1 MFKKR
6 SVRKSAALIMT
17 EGSPYKLL
25 LSFALPLLFGNVLQQ
40 MYNLV
45 DSMVVGNFIGHEA
58 LAAVGAVNPLFFLF
72 VSLFVGIAIGATV
85 LIAQFFGADNKERV
99 QDVVDTVYK
108 TFIVTSLV
116 FTAVG
121 LLLMPQ
127 FMDLLGIEE
136 ALRPMSSTYLSIIF
150 IGFLPLFGY
159 NINNGILQGV
169 GDTVSSLRYLAIAT
183 VVNIV
188 LDLLFVGPLGWGI
201 AGAAWATVIA
211 QTTSF
216 LFGIWHINR
225 RKGVFQ
231 ITLWNKNFDGK
242 LLKSAVKLGMP
253 AGIQNILFSLGMLAV
268 VRLINSYGA
277 AFMAG
282 NNAGNKI
289 DSLAFLPMTSYASA
303 ITSYVGQNIGAGK
316 FDRVK
321 EGVKAVMVIMLVT
334 SLILIPIV
342 MIFGPD
348 MLSWFIKEYD
358 PAVID
363 AGMAYLTRVVPF
375 LWMLGMMFML
385 TGALRGAGSAIIP
398 MVTSLL
404 SLWLMRIP
412 LAYFLAHNFGK
423 ENLYY
428 AWPLGWLLGL
438 MISGGYFLS
447 GRWKKKAMLL
457 YEEQQADKDLRQAEL
472 SEIVVN
478 EEEKL

>member
-6 SVRKSAALIMT
+6 NIRRNAALNMT
-17 EGSPYKLL
+17 EGSPYRLL
-25 LSFALPLLFGNVLQQ
+25 LKFAMPLLFGNVLQQ
-40 MYNLV
+40 MYNVV
-45 DSMVVGNFIGHEA
+45 DSVVVGNYIGHEA

-72 VSLFVGIAIGATV
+72 VSLFVGISIGATV

-99 QDVVDTVYK
+99 QDVVDTIYK
-108 TFIVTSLV
+108 TFIVTALV
-116 FTAVG
+116 FTAIG
-121 LLLMPQ
+121 LLFMPQ
-127 FMDLLGIEE
+127 FMELLGIEE
-136 ALRPMSSTYLSIIF
+136 ALRPMSSTYLSVIF

-188 LDLLFVGPLGWGI
+188 LDILFVGPLNWGI

-211 QTTSF
+211 QSVSF

-225 RKGVFQ
+225 RKGVFR
-231 ITLWNKNFDGK
+231 ITLWNKNFDAK
-242 LLKSAVKLGMP
+242 LLKSAFTLGLP
-253 AGIQNILFSLGMLAV
+253 AGIQNVLFSLGMLAV

-282 NNAGNKI
+282 NNAANKI
-289 DSLAFLPMTSYASA
+289 DSLAFLPMTSYGAA
-303 ITSYVGQNIGAGK
+303 ITSFVGQNIGAGK

-334 SLILIPIV
+334 SLVLIPIV

-348 MLSWFIKEYD
+348 MLSLFIKEND
-358 PAVID
+358 PEVIA
-363 AGMAYLTRVVPF
+363 AGMAYLNRVVPF
-375 LWMLGMMFML
+375 LWMLGIMFML

-398 MVTSLL
+398 MITSLL

-412 LAYFLAHNFGK
+412 LAYLLAYNFGK

-428 AWPLGWLLGL
+428 AWPLGWLMGL
-438 MISGGYFLS
+438 AISGGYFLS
-447 GRWKKKAMLL
+447 GRWKKKAIVL
-457 YEEQQADKDLRQAEL
+457 YEEQKTAKELRQAEL
-472 SEIVVN
+472 ATAESSDGE
-478 EEEKL
+478 